1 LASLN
6 RLIPGSAN
14 GSKLK
19 FETVPDVPPTD
30 EKVKRRSNRISKLMN
45 FWRSKEK
52 DCD

>member
-6 RLIPGSAN
+6 RLIPGSSH

-19 FETVPDVPPTD
+19 FETVPDAAALD
-30 EKVKRRSNRISKLMN
+30 EKSRKKTNRLSKLML

-52 DCD
+52 TPN